1 MLSKRVLMV
10 GELSSAARIPLPSA
24 TSAWAVSESA
34 AELIA
39 GPPFAASLPAGH
51 VQNRDFARSS
61 QIRVWTDSTTAF
73 AVMQNFSK
81 SSLAGAE
88 APKLRVPMQ
97 APPGSLQR
105 SQPQPAA
112 ASVAMGSVP

>member
-39 GPPFAASLPAGH
+39 GPPFAASLQAGH
-51 VQNRDFARSS
+51 IQNRHFAHSS
-61 QIRVWTDSTTAF
+61 QIRVVTDPTTAF
-73 AVMQNFSK
+73 AVMTHFTK
-81 SSLAGAE
+81 SFLARAE
-88 APKLRVPMQ
+88 APVPRLHVK
-97 APPGSLQR
+97 A
-105 SQPQPAA
+105 
-112 ASVAMGSVP
+112 

>member
-1 MLSKRVLMV
+1 MLSKRFLMV

-39 GPPFAASLPAGH
+39 GPPFAASLPAGNI
-51 VQNRDFARSS
+51 QNRDFARSS
-61 QIRVWTDSTTAF
+61 QIRDLTDSTPAF
-73 AVMQNFSK
+73 AVMTNFSK

-88 APKLRVPMQ
+88 APKPRVPMTAQ
-97 APPGSLQR
+97 IGR
-105 SQPQPAA
+105 
-112 ASVAMGSVP
+112 ASWRERVWQ